1 MIIYGITQK
10 SNYKKAQDWLRD
22 YSSSLLVI
30 PSVLFNVLA
39 LIVLNRFHRLRNYSQ
54 TSTTFY
60 MKVSKLP
67 ISKFFLLT
75 SSNSN

>member
-22 YSSSLLVI
+22 YSSSLLVM

-60 MKVSKLP
+60 MKVSYF
-67 ISKFFLLT
+67 SKYFVPFLLKT
-75 SSNSN
+75 LR